1 MYLIDANIIV
11 RFLTADHEEHFQK
24 AKEILLKIEAREME
38 AEILDGVL
46 AEVYFVLL
54 KVYGLPKQSII
65 KDLKTILSL
74 DGIVGDNKIIL
85 FEALSILERKNIDFV
100 DALICAKAKLQNYD
114 ILSFDNDLKKCIK
127 Q

>member
-11 RFLTADHEEHFQK
+11 RFLTADHEERFQK
-24 AKEILLKIEAREME
+24 AKEILLKVESREIE

-46 AEVYFVLL
+46 AEIYFVLL

-65 KDLKTILSL
+65 GDLKTVMSL

-85 FEALSILERKNIDFV
+85 FEALNILERKNIDFV

-114 ILSFDNDLKKCIK
+114 ILNFDNDLKKCVK
-127 Q
+127 

>member
-1 MYLIDANIIV
+1 MHLIDANIIV

-24 AKEILLKIEAREME
+24 AKEILLKIESREME

-114 ILSFDNDLKKCIK
+114 ILSFDNDLKKYIK

>member
-11 RFLTADHEEHFQK
+11 RFLTADHEDHFQK

-85 FEALSILERKNIDFV
+85 FEALNILERKNIDFV

-114 ILSFDNDLKKCIK
+114 ILSFDNDLKKCIN

>member
-24 AKEILLKIEAREME
+24 AKEILLKVEAREME

-46 AEVYFVLL
+46 AEICFVLL

-85 FEALSILERKNIDFV
+85 FEALNILEHKNIDFV
-100 DALICAKAKLQNYD
+100 DAIICAKAKLQNYD
-114 ILSFDNDLKKCIK
+114 ILSFDNDLKRCVR
-127 Q
+127 

>member
-24 AKEILLKIEAREME
+24 AKEILLKVETRGIE
-38 AEILDGVL
+38 AEIADGVL
-46 AEVYFVLL
+46 AEIYFVLL

-65 KDLKTILSL
+65 GDLKTILSL

-114 ILSFDNDLKKCIK
+114 ILSFDGDLKKCTK
-127 Q
+127 

>member
-24 AKEILLKIEAREME
+24 AKEILLKVESREIEAK
-38 AEILDGVL
+38 ILDGVL
-46 AEVYFVLL
+46 AEIYFVLL

-65 KDLKTILSL
+65 GDLKTVLSL

-85 FEALSILERKNIDFV
+85 FEALNILERKNIDFI

-114 ILSFDNDLKKCIK
+114 ILSF
-127 Q
+127 

>member
-1 MYLIDANIIV
+1 MHLIDANVIV
-11 RFLTADHEEHFQK
+11 RFLTADHEEHFHK
-24 AKEILLKIEAREME
+24 AKEILLKIESREME

>member
-1 MYLIDANIIV
+1 MHLIDANVIV

-114 ILSFDNDLKKCIK
+114 ILSFDNDLKKCIN